1 MAKDKTPSDV
11 RKMIKDSNVK
21 LIDFFFAASRR
32 RHTRSTRDWSSDV
45 CSSDLGAPAFT
56 PATWPLALLAASE
69 TGVARS
75 PFARLTLS
83 SFEPLDCKSLDVA
96 AGTGLPDSWIVQV
109 IERLPVLLS
118 VSVFVRVWSAG
129 TMNW

>member
-1 MAKDKTPSDV
+1 M
-11 RKMIKDSNVK
+11 
-21 LIDFFFAASRR
+21 
-32 RHTRSTRDWSSDV
+32 
-45 CSSDLGAPAFT
+45 
-56 PATWPLALLAASE
+56 
-69 TGVARS
+69 ARS

-109 IERLPVLLS
+109 IERLPVFLS

-129 TMNW
+129 TMNWSDVGLTSPRGVRSEKS